1 MDDMIVKLCDLRAKI
16 TILKTGNFHK
26 VTDFDSC
33 ATEALAFIERYGD
46 YIFSLYAVVNKI
58 SGLSS

>member
-33 ATEALAFIERYGD
+33 ATEALAFIERYGA
-46 YIFSLYAVVNKI
+46 YILSLNAVVNKI